1 MPNFPFA
8 LAAGKKLQK
17 DIQVLIAAAGFAI
30 RPILREDEAR
40 NFGFS
45 LTNVPL
51 GRLETELSVERP
63 DVLLIDS
70 INEEDREALLGLLRR
85 IRRNYPALKCVLLAE
100 ESAREFLVMAFQSG
114 IRGFVPAA
122 ESTSEILGR
131 CIACVH
137 DGQIWIPNETLVD
150 VLDAFSKA
158 VLPSNSAGRGALSP
172 REQQVMDLVIQ
183 GLSNRDIADALQV
196 TESTVKKYVYEV
208 FNKTGASSRVELVL
222 RALQPRLAA

>member
-1 MPNFPFA
+1 MMNFPFTFA
-8 LAAGKKLQK
+8 VGKGLQK
-17 DIQVLIAAAGFAI
+17 QIQVLITAGSLAD

-45 LTNVPL
+45 LASVPL
-51 GRLETELSVERP
+51 AGLENELSVGRP

-70 INEEDREALLGLLRR
+70 IDEEDRDALLGLLRR
-85 IRRNYPALKCVLLAE
+85 MRRNYPGLKCVLMAE
-100 ESAREFLVMAFQSG
+100 ESAREFLVLAFQSG

-122 ESTSEILGR
+122 MSTSEVLGK

-137 DGQIWIPNETLVD
+137 DGQIWIPNDTLLD

-183 GLSNRDIADALQV
+183 GLSNRDIAEALQV

-208 FNKTGASSRVELVL
+208 FNKTGASNRVELVL
-222 RALQPRLAA
+222 RALQRRLAA